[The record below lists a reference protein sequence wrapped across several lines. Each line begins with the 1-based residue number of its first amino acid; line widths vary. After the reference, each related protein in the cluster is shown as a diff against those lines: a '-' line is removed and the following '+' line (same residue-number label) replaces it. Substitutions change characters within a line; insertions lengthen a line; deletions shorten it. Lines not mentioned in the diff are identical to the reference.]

1 MDSVLEKLRKKKDEI
16 LRLQKEKAKR
26 EGQKEQ
32 LLQQLQKEFDV
43 ASIEEGKKMLKELDE
58 KIEECRKKVKGLV
71 DDMEEIILKAT
82 S

>member
-43 ASIEEGKKMLKELDE
+43 TSIEEGKKMLKELDE